1 MERSESMLDLTRLML
16 QHVDDRRLLLHR
28 HLPALAEQVGAADL
42 PAASREVLLTMT
54 GCRAGY
60 QG

>member
-1 MERSESMLDLTRLML
+1 MLDLTRLML